1 MSSNKGS
8 SNGNSKDIH
17 GKERGGG
24 TGSSETVS
32 YGTSSPRRRE
42 NGTVN
47 SMADVCWYPRGSD
60 EEGTTIFPGG
70 SRAKQRNS
78 A

>member
-1 MSSNKGS
+1 MSSNKGN

-17 GKERGGG
+17 GKERGDG
-24 TGSSETVS
+24 TVNSETVS
-32 YGTSSPRRRE
+32 YGTSSTRRRE

-47 SMADVCWYPRGSD
+47 NMAGVCWYPRGGE

-70 SRAKQRNS
+70 SRAKRRNS